1 MDKNPSRP
9 NRIRIRLENIRTI
22 YIPIYE
28 WSPPLSPLIRQRLL
42 YSFPFTVP
50 TEYWLLVTR
59 GAFPVGAFLHFFF
72 RVFLFERYT
81 RTSNGSAPT
90 PQPQQQRDSEPAG
103 HFAAGRRWGGRPTA
117 GTSRGRQVLLGP
129 GPGGGGRAKAGS
141 GRAVLEQAWR
151 LAHVE
156 ELSSARALA
165 SRSLHK

>member
-1 MDKNPSRP
+1 MISSAEPPYSPTFALFLPVHRAH
-9 NRIRIRLENIRTI
+9 RILTTSHTGSLSC
-22 YIPIYE
+22 
-28 WSPPLSPLIRQRLL
+28 WSV
-42 YSFPFTVP
+42 FT
-50 TEYWLLVTR
+50 
-59 GAFPVGAFLHFFF
+59 FFF

-81 RTSNGSAPT
+81 RTSHGSAPT
-90 PQPQQQRDSEPAG
+90 PQPQQQQRDSEPG

-165 SRSLHK
+165 SRSPRLLHK